1 MPGWVNVDSVPDCNP
16 DMVVDLEQFPW
27 PWPDNSVEEILLS
40 HVLEHLGEQRD
51 VYLGIIKELYR
62 VCCHGAKIQIM
73 VPHPRHDHFLW
84 DPTHVRPI
92 LVEGLQMFD
101 QALNRQWIAN
111 KWANTP
117 LGVYLGVD
125 FRIAKYQYVLDPLF
139 QERYQN
145 KELDAQKL
153 QELMR
158 THNNVCQQINIEW
171 VAYKESSDAVAPQP
185 SWPTM
190 PQLPVAWGE
199 VFDKL
204 TILQIKAEKLQDAA
218 KLANVNKERQE
229 IDKVV
234 GDLASLNQ
242 HIGQQLPG
250 VPIILLGHSM
260 GSYIA
265 QAYLLHHSASLHGAI
280 LSGSNFQPVAL
291 YRAARLI
298 ARAERLRQGLRG
310 RSALIE
316 YLSFG
321 SFNKAFK
328 PNRTAFDWLSRD
340 PDEVDRYRHDPL
352 CGFRC
357 TNQLWID
364 LLGGLQQI
372 SKASN
377 LAQIDP
383 GLPILVI
390 GGECDPV
397 SEGKRLKRLAHALR
411 EAGCQNLQLNIYPQA
426 RHELF
431 NETNRDEVTA
441 DVLTWLDQAL
451 TSRRPTRCE

>member
-1 MPGWVNVDSVPDCNP
+1 MNHSTFWLTANDRSRLYVNHWMPDGPAKA
-16 DMVVDLEQFPW
+16 VVM
-27 PWPDNSVEEILLS
+27 LS
-40 HVLEHLGEQRD
+40 HGMAEHSGRYARLAE
-51 VYLGIIKELYR
+51 
-62 VCCHGAKIQIM
+62 
-73 VPHPRHDHFLW
+73 
-84 DPTHVRPI
+84 
-92 LVEGLQMFD
+92 
-101 QALNRQWIAN
+101 ALCSAGY
-111 KWANTP
+111 
-117 LGVYLGVD
+117 GVYAPDQRGHGRTADEGTLGL
-125 FRIAKYQYVLDPLF
+125 Y
-139 QERYQN
+139 
-145 KELDAQKL
+145 
-153 QELMR
+153 
-158 THNNVCQQINIEW
+158 
-171 VAYKESSDAVAPQP
+171 
-185 SWPTM
+185 
-190 PQLPVAWGE
+190 
-199 VFDKL
+199 
-204 TILQIKAEKLQDAA
+204 AEKDGW
-218 KLANVNKERQE
+218 N
-229 IDKVV
+229 KVV

-242 HIGQQLPG
+242 HIGQQQPG
-250 VPIILLGHSM
+250 LPIILLGHSM

-298 ARAERLRQGLRG
+298 ARAERLRQGVRG

-316 YLSFG
+316 FLSFG

-328 PNRTAFDWLSRD
+328 PTRTAFDWLSRD
-340 PDEVDRYRHDPL
+340 PNEVDKYINDPL

-383 GLPILVI
+383 GLPILVM

-397 SEGKRLKRLAHALR
+397 SEGKRLKSLAHALR
-411 EAGCQNLQLNIYPQA
+411 EAGSQHLQLNIYPQA
-426 RHELF
+426 RHEVF

-451 TSRRPTRCE
+451 TLRRPAHCE

>member
-1 MPGWVNVDSVPDCNP
+1 MNHTTFWLTANDHSRLYVNQWLPDAP
-16 DMVVDLEQFPW
+16 PKAL
-27 PWPDNSVEEILLS
+27 
-40 HVLEHLGEQRD
+40 
-51 VYLGIIKELYR
+51 
-62 VCCHGAKIQIM
+62 IM
-73 VPHPRHDHFLW
+73 VSHGMAEHGGRY
-84 DPTHVRPI
+84 VR
-92 LVEGLQMFD
+92 LAEALCGAGYGVFALDQRGHGRTADEG
-101 QALNRQWIAN
+101 
-111 KWANTP
+111 T
-117 LGVYLGVD
+117 LG
-125 FRIAKYQYVLDPLF
+125 LF
-139 QERYQN
+139 
-145 KELDAQKL
+145 
-153 QELMR
+153 
-158 THNNVCQQINIEW
+158 
-171 VAYKESSDAVAPQP
+171 
-185 SWPTM
+185 
-190 PQLPVAWGE
+190 
-199 VFDKL
+199 
-204 TILQIKAEKLQDAA
+204 AEQDGWS
-218 KLANVNKERQE
+218 
-229 IDKVV
+229 KVV

-265 QAYLLHHSASLHGAI
+265 QAYLLHHSASLHGAV

-298 ARAERLRQGLRG
+298 TRAERLRQGLRG

-316 YLSFG
+316 FLSFG
-321 SFNKAFK
+321 SFNQAFK

-340 PDEVDRYRHDPL
+340 PDEVDRYLHDPL

-357 TNQLWID
+357 TNQLWFD

-397 SEGKRLKRLAHALR
+397 SEGKRLKSLAHALR

-426 RHELF
+426 RHEVF

-451 TSRRPTRCE
+451 TLRRPARCE

>member
-1 MPGWVNVDSVPDCNP
+1 MTHDTFWLDASDRSRLYVNRWLPATPLKAV
-16 DMVVDLEQFPW
+16 
-27 PWPDNSVEEILLS
+27 ILLA
-40 HVLEHLGEQRD
+40 HGMAEHSARYARLAD
-51 VYLGIIKELYR
+51 TFCDKDY
-62 VCCHGAKIQIM
+62 
-73 VPHPRHDHFLW
+73 
-84 DPTHVRPI
+84 
-92 LVEGLQMFD
+92 
-101 QALNRQWIAN
+101 
-111 KWANTP
+111 
-117 LGVYLGVD
+117 GVYAPDLRGHGRTADNGTLGHFAD
-125 FRIAKYQYVLDPLF
+125 D
-139 QERYQN
+139 
-145 KELDAQKL
+145 DGW
-153 QELMR
+153 
-158 THNNVCQQINIEW
+158 C
-171 VAYKESSDAVAPQP
+171 
-185 SWPTM
+185 
-190 PQLPVAWGE
+190 
-199 VFDKL
+199 
-204 TILQIKAEKLQDAA
+204 
-218 KLANVNKERQE
+218 
-229 IDKVV
+229 KVV

-242 HIGQQLPG
+242 HNGQQHPG
-250 VPIILLGHSM
+250 MPIILLGHSM

-265 QAYLLHHSASLHGAI
+265 QCYLLHHSASLHGAI
-280 LSGSNFQPVAL
+280 LSGSNYQPVTL
-291 YRAARLI
+291 YRMARQIARL
-298 ARAERLRQGLRG
+298 EKLRQGGKG

-316 YLSFG
+316 WLSFG
-321 SFNKAFK
+321 SFNNKFK
-328 PNRTAFDWLSRD
+328 PVRTRFDWLSRD
-340 PDEVDRYRHDPL
+340 PAEVDKYAADPL

>member
-1 MPGWVNVDSVPDCNP
+1 MNHTTFWLTANDHSRLYVNQWLPDTP
-16 DMVVDLEQFPW
+16 PKAL
-27 PWPDNSVEEILLS
+27 
-40 HVLEHLGEQRD
+40 
-51 VYLGIIKELYR
+51 
-62 VCCHGAKIQIM
+62 IM
-73 VPHPRHDHFLW
+73 VSHGMAEHGGRYARLA
-84 DPTHVRPI
+84 
-92 LVEGLQMFD
+92 
-101 QALNRQWIAN
+101 QALCGAGYGVVALDQRGHGRTADEG
-111 KWANTP
+111 T
-117 LGVYLGVD
+117 LG
-125 FRIAKYQYVLDPLF
+125 LF
-139 QERYQN
+139 AERDGWN
-145 KELDAQKL
+145 
-153 QELMR
+153 
-158 THNNVCQQINIEW
+158 
-171 VAYKESSDAVAPQP
+171 
-185 SWPTM
+185 
-190 PQLPVAWGE
+190 
-199 VFDKL
+199 
-204 TILQIKAEKLQDAA
+204 
-218 KLANVNKERQE
+218 
-229 IDKVV
+229 KVV

>member
-1 MPGWVNVDSVPDCNP
+1 MNHSTFWLTANDHSRLYVNHWMPVGPAKA
-16 DMVVDLEQFPW
+16 VVM
-27 PWPDNSVEEILLS
+27 LS
-40 HVLEHLGEQRD
+40 HGMAEHSGRYERL
-51 VYLGIIKELYR
+51 
-62 VCCHGAKIQIM
+62 AK
-73 VPHPRHDHFLW
+73 
-84 DPTHVRPI
+84 
-92 LVEGLQMFD
+92 
-101 QALNRQWIAN
+101 ALCSAGY
-111 KWANTP
+111 
-117 LGVYLGVD
+117 GVYAPDQRGHGRTADEGTLGL
-125 FRIAKYQYVLDPLF
+125 Y
-139 QERYQN
+139 
-145 KELDAQKL
+145 
-153 QELMR
+153 
-158 THNNVCQQINIEW
+158 
-171 VAYKESSDAVAPQP
+171 
-185 SWPTM
+185 
-190 PQLPVAWGE
+190 
-199 VFDKL
+199 
-204 TILQIKAEKLQDAA
+204 AEKDGW
-218 KLANVNKERQE
+218 N
-229 IDKVV
+229 KVV

-242 HIGQQLPG
+242 HIGQQQPG
-250 VPIILLGHSM
+250 LPIILLGHSM

-298 ARAERLRQGLRG
+298 ARAERLRQGMRG

-316 YLSFG
+316 FLSFG

-340 PDEVDRYRHDPL
+340 PNEVDKYINDPL

-383 GLPILVI
+383 GLPILVL

-397 SEGKRLKRLAHALR
+397 SEGKRLKSLAHALR
-411 EAGCQNLQLNIYPQA
+411 EAGSQHLQLNIYPQA
-426 RHELF
+426 RHEVF

-451 TSRRPTRCE
+451 TLRRPARCE